1 MIGLFRYIKE
11 SIFDDEEDQLEK
23 VGASVMV
30 DQIKRPDSAFNKEW
44 VSYDTNLAK
53 HNQHKIDKI
62 TWENGKL
69 LIPTNNF
76 ERMDVHDAHSL
87 SYYVEGT
94 KELVCSFFKD
104 KSRCELTPDTLCQ
117 TVTCASFF
125 KQITNKVKDINIV
138 IDPDTVRKS
147 LCTVNVF
154 SRVNFQGFM
163 RPILE
168 NVNIDFVG
176 DFGHSDLRKPI
187 SFGEMP
193 TFKNVKS
200 NADVITVYD
209 CMAFD
214 ADDLDKIIPIF
225 EWPHKATIRDFN
237 KHEDVEITIKGLKKA
252 KAIANNPKRYH
263 PITPIFKVKN
273 NAKLSDII
281 DTSGF
286 KELKQF
292 TYKDNNIA
300 LIISKSP
307 IKSMLHCEP
316 EPLKTE
322 THQMTKDGFYVYLD
336 CER

>member
-1 MIGLFRYIKE
+1 MINLFQYIRE
-11 SIFDDEEDQLEK
+11 SIFDDEEEQLDR
-23 VGASVMV
+23 VGAAVMV

-44 VSYDTNLAK
+44 VSYDTNWAK
-53 HNQHKIDKI
+53 HTQYKIDKI

-76 ERMDVHDAHSL
+76 ERMDVQAHSL

-104 KSRCELTPDTLCQ
+104 RSRCELTPDTLCQ

-138 IDPDTVRKS
+138 IDPDTIRKS
-147 LCTVNVF
+147 LGTVNVF
-154 SRVNFQGFM
+154 SRVNFQGFQ

-176 DFGHSDLRKPI
+176 NFGNGDLRRPI

-200 NADVITVYD
+200 NADIITVYD

-225 EWPHKATIRDFN
+225 EWPIKATIRDFN
-237 KHEDVEITIKGLKKA
+237 KHDDVELTIKGLKKA

-263 PITPIFKVKN
+263 PITPIFKVRN

-336 CER
+336 CEK

>member
-1 MIGLFRYIKE
+1 MIGLFKYIKE
-11 SIFDDEEDQLEK
+11 SIFDDEEEQLDR

-44 VSYDTNLAK
+44 VSYDTNFPK
-53 HNQHKIDKI
+53 HTQHKIDKI

-69 LIPTNNF
+69 LIPANNF
-76 ERMDVHDAHSL
+76 ERMDVRDAHSL
-87 SYYVEGT
+87 SHYVEGT

-104 KSRCELTPDTLCQ
+104 RSRCELTPDTLCQ

-138 IDPDTVRKS
+138 INPDTIRKS
-147 LCTVNVF
+147 LGTVGVF
-154 SRVNFQGFM
+154 SRVNFQGFE

-168 NVNIDFVG
+168 NVNIDFIG

-193 TFKNVKS
+193 IFKNVKS
-200 NADVITVYD
+200 NADIITVYD

-225 EWPHKATIRDFN
+225 EWPIKATIRDFN
-237 KHEDVEITIKGLKKA
+237 KHDDVELTIKGLKKA

-336 CER
+336 CEK